1 MKKIFF
7 LLLLIC
13 ITDIYG
19 QGSVS
24 MPTQEAF
31 LEKIFIDGLN
41 ESFKYSEIDGSAYI
55 DDSFQDTK
63 VSENYGIIEARY
75 NTYKDEIEFKKDNL
89 IYVLPKEE
97 KFSKIDFLKSKETL
111 VLIKLNGKESYL
123 FELYYNGN
131 KSLLKKVKT
140 ILNIPNNTKNT
151 YSDNS
156 APSFK
161 TTTILYVGINNEF
174 LEVPSKRKKIYDL
187 FPNKRKELETKV
199 KDNNIDLYTD
209 KGLIEFIK
217 LL

>member
-63 VSENYGIIEARY
+63 VSENYG
-75 NTYKDEIEFKKDNL
+75 
-89 IYVLPKEE
+89 
-97 KFSKIDFLKSKETL
+97 
-111 VLIKLNGKESYL
+111 
-123 FELYYNGN
+123 
-131 KSLLKKVKT
+131 
-140 ILNIPNNTKNT
+140 
-151 YSDNS
+151 
-156 APSFK
+156 
-161 TTTILYVGINNEF
+161 
-174 LEVPSKRKKIYDL
+174 
-187 FPNKRKELETKV
+187 
-199 KDNNIDLYTD
+199 
-209 KGLIEFIK
+209 
-217 LL
+217 